1 MPYLYNVE
9 RKISFKIII
18 VTLTTISLVI
28 LFTYTF
34 LSNFIEKKRLKSI
47 YDYMALEDYNNA
59 SFIFHDLLSKNP
71 VNKNILIAGIDLY
84 YDMLIRSEDNNIIML
99 SSKNIIKY
107 SKQVLLTSKFIKN
120 KYLIHKRLADAYQT
134 LGASYYKDAYIS
146 YLDAINSGDD
156 RVSTIVELS
165 KVSYEI
171 GHYKEAIGY
180 LEKILKIQT
189 KQNPNADINTIL
201 NYELANAYAGNK
213 DYTRAIQILT
223 SLQGKFNNNKKLEF
237 KTYFKLGD
245 LYFIQ
250 GLYQESEFFYK
261 KALLIDAKN
270 AELYYS
276 IGKLYT
282 KIKKPSDAYYM
293 FREALKIDNSYKPT
307 RDAVRRL

>member
-9 RKISFKIII
+9 RKISLKIII
-18 VTLTTISLVI
+18 VTITTVSLVVI
-28 LFTYTF
+28 FTYTF
-34 LSNFIEKKRLKSI
+34 LANFIEKKRLKSI

-59 SFIFHDLLSKNP
+59 SFIFHDLIAKKP
-71 VNKNILIAGIDLY
+71 VNKNVLIAGIDLY
-84 YDMLIRSEDNNIIML
+84 YDMLIRSEDHNTMIL

-107 SKQVLLTSKFIKN
+107 ANQVLLTSQFIKN
-120 KYLIHKRLADAYQT
+120 KYLIYKRLADAYQT
-134 LGASYYKDAYIS
+134 LGQSYYKDAYLS
-146 YLDAINSGDD
+146 YLDAINNGDD

-171 GHYKEAIGY
+171 GRYKEAIAY
-180 LEKILKIQT
+180 LEEILKIQK
-189 KQNPNADINTIL
+189 KQNPNADITTIL
-201 NYELANAYAGNK
+201 NYELAKAYAGNK
-213 DYTRAIQILT
+213 DYTKAIQILN
-223 SLQGKFNNNKKLEF
+223 SLQGRFNNNTKLEF
-237 KTYFKLGD
+237 QTYFKLGE

-261 KALLIDAKN
+261 KALLIDEKN

-293 FREALKIDNSYKPT
+293 FREALKIDNSYKPA
-307 RDAVRRL
+307 RDALRRL